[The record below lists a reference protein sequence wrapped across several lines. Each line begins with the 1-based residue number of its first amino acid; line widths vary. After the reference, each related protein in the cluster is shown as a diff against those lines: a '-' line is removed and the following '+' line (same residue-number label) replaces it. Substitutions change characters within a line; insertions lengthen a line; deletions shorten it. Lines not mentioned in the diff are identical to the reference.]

1 MRKIAIIGAGQAGLY
16 LGIGLLDAGYTVTLV
31 SDRTPEAIHHGQ
43 PMDTPI
49 LFPNALQLERKL
61 GLNFWDGKFPHRIGF
76 RSEVSDSEGNT
87 ILSISSNLQL
97 HWQGID
103 QRLKFPA
110 WMQEFVN
117 RGGELVIQATTPE
130 DLEKY
135 AQNYDLVVV
144 TAGRGAFSTLFDRD
158 LQKFQYD
165 RPKRRIAGFI
175 TTGLKGNIEDLQT
188 ARMTILPGV
197 GEIIQYP
204 FYANG
209 LVSTLLGFEACIGR
223 GLDRFSPS
231 RSPQE
236 LLKIGKKAIEHLKP
250 DYYEAIADLKLVD
263 DRAWLLGAITP
274 SVRHPVGRLPS
285 GAVAMGVGDVVLV
298 HDPIAGQG
306 ANNATKMADLV
317 KRRIIERG
325 DRSFDA
331 SWMQRVFDE
340 FWQEAVYSQVLTD
353 CLLTPPEHLQ
363 DLMVAMANNP
373 DILADYTQGLNHP
386 PSLASWFFEPEAAKN
401 YLARKNA
408 IPNIH
413 WEPSLAA

>member
-31 SDRTPEAIHHGQ
+31 SDRTPEAIRYGQ
-43 PMDTPI
+43 PMGTPI
-49 LFPNALQLERKL
+49 LFPNALQLERNL
-61 GLNFWDGKFPHRIGF
+61 GLNFWDREFPDSIRF
-76 RSEVSDSEGNT
+76 RSEVSDPEGNT
-87 ILSISSNLQL
+87 VLSISSDLQL
-97 HWQGID
+97 HWQAID

-110 WMQEFVN
+110 WMQEFVR
-117 RGGELVIQATTPE
+117 RGGELVIQATTTE

-144 TAGRGAFSTLFDRD
+144 TAGRSAFSTLFDRD
-158 LQKFQYD
+158 IQKSPD
-165 RPKRRIAGFI
+165 RGPKRHIAAFV
-175 TTGLKGNIEDLQT
+175 TTGLKGDLEDLHT
-188 ARMTILPGV
+188 ARMTVLPGV

-209 LVSTLLGFEACIGR
+209 QVSTLLGLEACIGSF
-223 GLDRFSPS
+223 LDRFSSS

-250 DYYEAIADLKLVD
+250 DYYEAIANLKLVD

-274 SVRHPVGRLPS
+274 TARHPVGNLPS
-285 GAVAMGVGDVVLV
+285 GAAVMGVGDVVLV

-325 DRSFDA
+325 DRPFKT
-331 SWMQRVFDE
+331 SWMQQVFDE
-340 FWQEAVYSQVLTD
+340 FWRDVRYSRALTD

-363 DLMVAMANNP
+363 DLMVGMAQNP
-373 DILADYTQGLNHP
+373 EILADYTQGLNHP

-408 IPNIH
+408 IPSIH
-413 WEPSLAA
+413 WEPPLAA